1 MFKIKIKIQG
11 EKLLF
16 ENFPFKTKEV
26 GISFLYSGISIWDN
40 PDKGQMKIMVK
51 DGICTNQKVADVI
64 LGYTKGIP
72 EASFT
77 QTPAGTYVCN
87 TNSITENN
95 PLN

>member
-1 MFKIKIKIQG
+1 
-11 EKLLF
+11 
-16 ENFPFKTKEV
+16 
-26 GISFLYSGISIWDN
+26 
-40 PDKGQMKIMVK
+40 MKIMVK
-51 DGICTNQKVADVI
+51 DGICTNQKVADMI